1 MSTRRGKAPS
11 YWHHKPSG
19 RAFVQLKRRRIYLGN
34 HGSET
39 SIEAYNRFLAEHCPA
54 AEGSQPPAVLAP
66 IKREP
71 TIVEL
76 IDRYWQ
82 HAQHFYRRHDPYA
95 APPAKSAKP
104 ADSAAGPSQRRISM
118 LGLPRP
124 AKANPCWTLH
134 DLRRSFV
141 MHVSELGFAQPH
153 ALGAIV
159 NHVRGSQGWRGRCP

>member
-1 MSTRRGKAPS
+1 MTAIDDLG
-11 YWHHKPSG
+11 HKVTADRARTALWRSCPSG
-19 RAFVQLKRRRIYLGN
+19 ARLVTLCSA
-34 HGSET
+34 SE
-39 SIEAYNRFLAEHCPA
+39 
-54 AEGSQPPAVLAP
+54 
-66 IKREP
+66 
-71 TIVEL
+71 
-76 IDRYWQ
+76 
-82 HAQHFYRRHDPYA
+82 
-95 APPAKSAKP
+95 P

>member
-104 ADSAAGPSQRRISM
+104 ADSAAAAAAAAPDDAFPPGP
-118 LGLPRP
+118 LPTNAPRC
-124 AKANPCWTLH
+124 AASYW
-134 DLRRSFV
+134 
-141 MHVSELGFAQPH
+141 
-153 ALGAIV
+153 GAAMMT
-159 NHVRGSQGWRGRCP
+159 R